1 MDVLIIII
9 SIIMF
14 ATAIM
19 MGLTVYGLFTDK
31 DKDGIPDALEQK
43 FSELKEEISKLK
55 KWNTLR

>member
-1 MDVLIIII
+1 MNMDVLIIII

-55 KWNTLR
+55 K

>member
-1 MDVLIIII
+1 
-9 SIIMF
+9 MF

-43 FSELKEEISKLK
+43 FNDVVDDIKNEISKIK
-55 KWNTLR
+55 

>member
-9 SIIMF
+9 SIVMF

-43 FSELKEEISKLK
+43 FNDVVDDIKNEISKIK
-55 KWNTLR
+55 

>member
-19 MGLTVYGLFTDK
+19 MGLTVYGLFSDK

-55 KWNTLR
+55 K

>member
-55 KWNTLR
+55 K